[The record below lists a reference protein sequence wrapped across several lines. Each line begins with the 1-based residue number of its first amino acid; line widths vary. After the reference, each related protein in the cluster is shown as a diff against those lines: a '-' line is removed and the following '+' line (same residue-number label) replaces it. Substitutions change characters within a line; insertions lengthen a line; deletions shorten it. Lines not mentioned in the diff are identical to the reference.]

1 MIANPSLYIRRCGLA
16 ALLVALGAAAATAQV
31 INGTVVDRTSAIG
44 VGTGFVVLMDE
55 NDVELVR
62 TLTDAA
68 GDFSFNRVRPGRYRL
83 RSERIGYRATTTPLF
98 EFGPRETQTFRI
110 EIELLPMRLSSIEVR
125 EETNCRNRPEEGEAT
140 AVLWEEIRKALAGAS
155 WTSAQRGYRY
165 RHTMYLRDLDRN
177 AERVESEQT
186 EEKTGTYRTPFLS
199 RSAEELAEHGYAVEE
214 DGDIWFYAPDDKVL
228 QHDAFL
234 STHCFRVVRDTTSEQ
249 VRIGLA
255 FRPERGRRIPD
266 IAGVLWLDERSSE
279 LRTLEY
285 EYQNLVGD
293 VEDDRLGG
301 TLDFLQLPNGAW
313 IVYRFQIRMPILGI
327 EYIRDDSGRE
337 PKRVLGVKGYR
348 HSGGEVLGITTT
360 QGDSVYSAALARLS
374 GVVNDRSAG
383 RPLAGALVS
392 LVGTDRS
399 AMTDGSGR
407 FVLGGLMGGAY
418 GVTFTHPRLDSLRFT
433 MPAVPV
439 DLDRGANEFVELDVP
454 APSDVFEA
462 VCPGVAPSR
471 RAIVGKV
478 SYAGSGIPVVGAT
491 VSAAW
496 QDVSNFASG
505 SVRNR
510 DASVVTDS
518 LGHYEFCGV
527 PSDQTMVVVAE
538 YRGLTSQ
545 PALVEFE
552 AGGVWHNRDV
562 CHAGAGG
569 CFNRRELHAT
579 DDLIWTQDLTFGRA
593 EAPSTGIIA
602 GVVTDMATGAAME
615 GAEVLVPGTSLAART
630 GPRGSFRFEG
640 VPAGLVR
647 VRITLPGYNASV
659 HEFVLEPGM
668 EVVLPKTLISLLKLQ

>member
-1 MIANPSLYIRRCGLA
+1 MTGNLSSYIRRCALA
-16 ALLVALGAAAATAQV
+16 ALFAVFAVGPGSAQV
-31 INGTVVDRTSAIG
+31 INGSVVDLRSAIG
-44 VGTGFVVLMDE
+44 VGTGFVVLVDE
-55 NDVELVR
+55 NDVELIR
-62 TLTDAA
+62 TLTDAGGA
-68 GDFSFNRVRPGRYRL
+68 FRFGRVRPGRYRL
-83 RSERIGYRATTTPLF
+83 KSERIGYRAAATPLF

-110 EIELLPMRLSSIEVR
+110 EIELLPLRLSSIEVR
-125 EETNCRNRPEEGEAT
+125 EETSCRNRPEEGEAT
-140 AVLWEEIRKALAGAS
+140 AVLWEEIRKALAAAT
-155 WTSAQRGYRY
+155 WTSTQRGYRY
-165 RHTMYLRDLDRN
+165 RHTTYLRDLDRN

-186 EEKTGTYRTPFLS
+186 EEKTGFYRTPFLS

-234 STHCFRVVRDTTSEQ
+234 RTHCFRVVRDTTTEQ

-255 FRPERGRRIPD
+255 FQPERGRRIPD

-337 PKRVLGVKGYR
+337 PRRVLGVKGYR

-360 QGDSVYSAALARLS
+360 QGDSVYSAELARLS
-374 GVVNDRSAG
+374 GAVNDRSSG

-392 LVGTDRS
+392 LAGTDRT

-407 FVLGGLMGGAY
+407 FVLGGLMSGTY

-433 MPAVPV
+433 MPATAVE
-439 DLDRGANEFVELDVP
+439 LDRGANEFVELDLP
-454 APSDVFEA
+454 APSDVFNA
-462 VCPGVAPSR
+462 VCPGVATSLR
-471 RAIVGKV
+471 GIVGKV

-496 QDVSNFASG
+496 QDVSNFATG
-505 SVRNR
+505 TIRNR

-518 LGHYEFCGV
+518 VGEYEFCGM
-527 PSDQTMVVVAE
+527 PADQLMMVVAE
-538 YRGLTSQ
+538 YRGLKTR
-545 PALVEFE
+545 PAQVSFE
-552 AGGVWHNRDV
+552 EGGVWHNRDV
-562 CHAGAGG
+562 CLSSAGG
-569 CFNRRELHAT
+569 CFNRRELHPT
-579 DDLIWTQDLTFGRA
+579 NDLIWTQDLTFGRA
-593 EAPSTGIIA
+593 EAPSTGVVA
-602 GVVTDMATGAAME
+602 GIVTDMATGDPIE
-615 GAEVLVPGTSLAART
+615 GAEVLVPGTSIAVRT
-630 GPRGSFRFEG
+630 GPRGNFLFEG

-647 VRITLPGYNASV
+647 VRITLTGYNTTV
-659 HEFVLEPGM
+659 HEFVLEAGG
-668 EVVLPKTLISLLKLQ
+668 EVTIPQMLISLLRLQ